1 MTKVLISLIY
11 WWGNWGFERPSDLAP
26 DSCSPWLVGAEMETT
41 PFTIKRRWSNDGEG
55 CLFKDE
61 HTDLEQVEPWWRM
74 YLRPGHSGPLTPSS
88 CLSSVGWGVNGGQEG
103 VLVWDLYSLYI
114 TLWRQSGLQS
124 HTSSSVEKLLLLQ
137 ALIRPPTS
145 NKPVTKDRGYG
156 GLWLASLSHILPAG
170 AKNEVT
176 IPWVMWSE
184 SRRKVWSLS
193 GQRGCCTQKRKKETL
208 IRQNQK
214 MPTTL
219 VKPHC
224 LQSSVGSE
232 GYGGGGYLRRD
243 RGNEDKGER

>member
-11 WWGNWGFERPSDLAP
+11 WWGNWGFERPSDFAP
-26 DSCSPWLVGAEMETT
+26 DSCSPWLVGAGMETT
-41 PFTIKRRWSNDGEG
+41 PFTIKWCWSNDGEG

-88 CLSSVGWGVNGGQEG
+88 CPSSVGWGAYGGQEG

-137 ALIRPPTS
+137 ALIRPPNS
-145 NKPVTKDRGYG
+145 NKPVNKDQGCG
-156 GLWLASLSHILPAG
+156 GLWLASLSHILLAG

-184 SRRKVWSLS
+184 SRRKVWPLS
-193 GQRGCCTQKRKKETL
+193 GQWGCCTQKRKKETL

-219 VKPHC
+219 VKPHR
-224 LQSSVGSE
+224 LQSSLGSE